1 MLRKVCLQLGRE
13 RDCSRARPS
22 PRATSS
28 RRPASSVL
36 LRKVPTVRHALRIL
50 DPEGVSERLRHRLQR
65 RQYKGRGPNFLWHFD
80 GFDKLKPIDMKE
92 FPFVHISD

>member
-13 RDCSRARPS
+13 RYCSRARPS

-36 LRKVPTVRHALRIL
+36 LRKVANEVGSEEDGTSEKAHVNLVNKQPSGFRFHQVLRCFR
-50 DPEGVSERLRHRLQR
+50 V
-65 RQYKGRGPNFLWHFD
+65 
-80 GFDKLKPIDMKE
+80 
-92 FPFVHISD
+92 V